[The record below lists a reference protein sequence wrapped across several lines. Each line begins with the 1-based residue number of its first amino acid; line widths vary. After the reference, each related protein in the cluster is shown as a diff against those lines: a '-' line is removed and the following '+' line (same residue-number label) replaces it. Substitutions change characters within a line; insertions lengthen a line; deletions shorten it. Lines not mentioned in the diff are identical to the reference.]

1 MTRRVAIIFN
11 PMAGLVRADRK
22 VRWAAYVLREHGW
35 EVSVRPTR
43 RPGQMRELAV
53 QAAHEGM
60 DAIFAA
66 GGDGTVGAAA
76 EALGGSEA
84 LLGVLPLGTANIW
97 AADLGVP
104 LKLNSEMDVRAC
116 VEAQLNGTLHK
127 VDMGRSGQRK
137 FLLWAGVGL
146 DAHVVGRV
154 EPRPE
159 IGKRFGVIF
168 YYIAGLLAATGF
180 RGGPMTIRTER
191 ETISGTKMMALICN
205 VGRYAGTDSILDP
218 NSKPDDGLFEV
229 WTLEGESL
237 FDGLSNLIRLKT
249 GKHHNH
255 PDIHRLLARQVDIE
269 IGKRMPVQFDG
280 EKWADISQ
288 ASFEMLPGHLNI
300 FRPK

>member
-1 MTRRVAIIFN
+1 MTRRVAIIYN
-11 PMAGLVRADRK
+11 PMAGLARADKK

-35 EVSVRPTR
+35 EVSVRPTK
-43 RPGQMRELAV
+43 RPGQMHELAT
-53 QAAHEGM
+53 QAAAEGL

-84 LLGVLPLGTANIW
+84 MLGVLPLGTANIW
-97 AADLGVP
+97 AADMGVP
-104 LKLNSEMDVRAC
+104 LKLNSEMEVRAC
-116 VEAQLNGTLHK
+116 VEAQLNGTPHK
-127 VDMGRSGQRK
+127 VDMGTNGKRK
-137 FLLWAGVGL
+137 FLLWAGIGL

-168 YYIAGLLAATGF
+168 YYMAGMLAATGF
-180 RGGPMTIRTER
+180 RGGPMTIRTES
-191 ETISGTKMMALICN
+191 ETLSGTKMMALVCN

-218 NSKPDDGLFEV
+218 DSKPDDGWFEV

-237 FDGLSNLIRLKT
+237 LTGFTNLIRLKL

-255 PDIHRLLARQVDIE
+255 PAIHRLRARKVE
-269 IGKRMPVQFDG
+269 FEMARTMPLQFDG
-280 EKWADISQ
+280 EKWADITK
-288 ASFEMLPGHLNI
+288 ATFEILPGHLNI